1 MDKFETNLKLDQ
13 LEKAIK
19 EKKAEI
25 AVSIA
30 EEIEWKKEK
39 DVQNL
44 VLGANAYRL
53 NHDYEAEKELLLMA
67 YERTHMGK
75 NLAFRLAVICSKLK
89 QFDEADDFY
98 QDFIEMAPRDTN
110 RYILQYTIAK
120 AKGMPVG
127 YLVGILEEYVDI
139 DMEERWMYELAC
151 LYDQAGDTE
160 KCVELCDEMSL
171 WFSHGKYVKLAMDLK
186 KKYKPLTKSQ
196 EANYNIED
204 EDASEENAAESGETA
219 ATVESKDSG
228 DANSTDTYVS
238 YDDEYA
244 DRDNKDKADY
254 SDDEDKTDYLS
265 ETDEEK
271 YSDDTEEDDTE
282 EDDTEEDDYPDDED
296 SYDEESDSLI
306 PEKIK
311 SVSLGAIDIIS
322 GLTEAAKKKKSDAL
336 AQGNETATAIFEP
349 VRKTPEEIEEIK
361 KSNTIPFTTLKTE
374 EFRAKAQ
381 EEAEANKTVDVED
394 IDNDEVLED
403 PIMEAVLASEKLAE
417 ESVADTVQIPGEI
430 NIEDIHVKSFEG
442 DGSDTID
449 LQAVIAR
456 NIREIMNSEEQM
468 KEIKIE
474 NEKPKEEITMTLD
487 PLYKY
492 DENGQ
497 IGFDIPE
504 PRKAE
509 KEITGQLSI
518 EEVLRNLENRGILKT
533 DTVNKTVETMDMS
546 ALQVDKAAKE
556 AAQRAE
562 EERMNTTIVEELDA
576 KDLADETEMDDVKA
590 ALESYVDDA
599 INGFVFT
606 EEIDS
611 EAIEEVLSDT
621 APIPLAEI
629 ELEDSKPET
638 MEISTMNIEPIN
650 PVDVL
655 ENSEDDVKEYE
666 INSGAAKAG
675 ETGFEAL
682 DSDDVA
688 AEEFGFEGTKAAEEA
703 DIAEGESEFAE
714 TEDADEDATA
724 EGESEFAEAEDSDG
738 ASTEEKPVM
747 KNVISVKE
755 RDKTDELSILDME
768 LDPNKNKKLDDVML
782 HTKDLKAEVEA
793 VFEKIEAEKNMQQ
806 EAQNGSDDGFGDLPD
821 ETEEEQTKVI
831 PDILKALEEMK
842 EEKSDSSDDNK
853 DDTSVDY
860 NKIDIS
866 GDDAKE
872 DFNSN
877 EVGDFNNHEQSDDSS
892 VAAADNNPIEVEIKD
907 NVAVF
912 DLDFDAPVKKLH
924 ASVAPLTKP
933 SPANTASLK
942 ELFANLDKATKE
954 DMEDSV
960 DEQQGEK
967 PENDKGEEMSVN
979 NELPEVKKKTNNNIT
994 QTLSLDLDKIVVTDA
1009 EMVPFESFKSVNG
1022 LEQKI
1027 KDTVTNLAAS
1037 YCGLGHSRTGNI
1049 MILGDDK
1056 SGKTT
1061 MAIELIKLVNRKR
1074 GRHGRRIAKVD
1085 ASVLNT
1091 RGIRSSMK
1099 KLVGSDL
1106 IVENAQHLRRSVLTE
1121 FVSVGQYFTD
1131 DMIMVFEGE
1140 TSALKTM
1147 RTENE
1152 DIAKMFDNV
1161 LVIKE
1166 YDVKEWVAYA
1176 KKYAATR
1183 NYMIDE
1189 MGTLALYKAIDDF
1202 YSKHQGIDQADVENI
1217 LGKAIK
1223 RASSKVTRK
1232 LTNLFSGKNDD
1243 TGMDIL
1249 READF
1254 K

>member
-19 EKKAEI
+19 DKKAEI

-98 QDFIEMAPRDTN
+98 QDFIEIAPRDTN

-196 EANYNIED
+196 EANYNVED
-204 EDASEENAAESGETA
+204 EDSSEENAAESGEA
-219 ATVESKDSG
+219 SVSSESKDSSSDSVNNTG
-228 DANSTDTYVS
+228 TANKTESDKSAETYVS
-238 YDDEYA
+238 YDEDNEKEAAAYETDEKEHSDEA
-244 DRDNKDKADY
+244 DEEEY
-254 SDDEDKTDYLS
+254 SDDI
-265 ETDEEK
+265 DEEE
-271 YSDDTEEDDTE
+271 YSDE
-282 EDDTEEDDYPDDED
+282 ED
-296 SYDEESDSLI
+296 SYEDEESESLI
-306 PEKIK
+306 PEKLK

-361 KSNTIPFTTLKTE
+361 KGNTIPFTTLKTE

-381 EEAEANKTVDVED
+381 EEAEANKTIDVED

-518 EEVLRNLENRGILKT
+518 EEVLRNLENRGILKA

-546 ALQVDKAAKE
+546 ALQVDNAAKE

-576 KDLADETEMDDVKA
+576 KDLADETEMEDVKA

-638 MEISTMNIEPIN
+638 MEIGTMNIEPIN

-666 INSGAAKAG
+666 IHSGTAKENEPEFEG
-675 ETGFEAL
+675 SEDLEEESGFTE
-682 DSDDVA
+682 
-688 AEEFGFEGTKAAEEA
+688 AEET
-703 DIAEGESEFAE
+703 D
-714 TEDADEDATA
+714 
-724 EGESEFAEAEDSDG
+724 
-738 ASTEEKPVM
+738 EKPVM

-793 VFEKIEAEKNMQQ
+793 VFETIEAEKNMQQ
-806 EAQNGSDDGFGDLPD
+806 EAQDSSDGGFEDLPD
-821 ETEEEQTKVI
+821 EPEEEQTKVI

-842 EEKSDSSDDNK
+842 EEKSDSSDDYNEDASGEDYK
-853 DDTSVDY
+853 DEISDNDSKSDDDS
-860 NKIDIS
+860 NASIDI
-866 GDDAKE
+866 
-872 DFNSN
+872 
-877 EVGDFNNHEQSDDSS
+877 
-892 VAAADNNPIEVEIKD
+892 DNTPIEIEIKD

-954 DMEDSV
+954 DKEDSA
-960 DEQQGEK
+960 DEQTEESLK
-967 PENDKGEEMSVN
+967 NDKGEEVSVN
-979 NELPEVKKKTNNNIT
+979 SELPEVKKKTNKNIT

-1106 IVENAQHLRRSVLTE
+1106 IVENAQHLRKSVLTE

-1147 RTENE
+1147 RAENE

-1217 LGKAIK
+1217 LNKAIK